1 MQTIGI
7 FNAKT
12 NFSAIIEK
20 VLRGKEF
27 LITRRGQP
35 IAKIISVNAQSN
47 ESIAQTIE
55 SILKFRKGR
64 KGSQVESKSWIQE
77 GRRF

>member
-1 MQTIGI
+1 MQTIGV

-20 VLRGKEF
+20 VLHGKEF

-35 IAKIISVNAQSN
+35 IARITAVNAQSN

-55 SILKFRKGR
+55 SILKFRKSR
-64 KGSQVESKSWIQE
+64 KGSQEELKSWIQE